1 MDIYEYTHI
10 YPISHTFICMYVY
23 VNVYIY
29 LKYKKV
35 NKVLST
41 DSNNL

>member
-1 MDIYEYTHI
+1 MNIYIHI
-10 YPISHTFICMYVY
+10 QSHTHLYVCMLY